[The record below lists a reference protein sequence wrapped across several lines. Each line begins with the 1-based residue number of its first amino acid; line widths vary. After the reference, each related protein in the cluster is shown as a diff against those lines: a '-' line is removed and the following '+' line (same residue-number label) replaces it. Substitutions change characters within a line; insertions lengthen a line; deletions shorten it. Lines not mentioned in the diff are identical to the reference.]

1 MENASNCGIIIHC
14 ACGVLVLE
22 KSNREAQQ
30 LKKLPQDPLIQN
42 LIKQA
47 RQHQLSRRAALAAF
61 GGTAAA
67 LTLASCAPA
76 DQSSSTGLT
85 PAVDVSDSEPI
96 VTWHNWPS
104 YIDMSDDETSYPTLE
119 KFEAATGISVDYRVE
134 IDDNDIY
141 FGKIKDQLELGQD
154 IGADLTTPTDWM
166 VSRWVSAGYVQKLDV
181 ANIPNRS
188 NLADAFMK
196 ATTNDPGRDYSL
208 PYQGVFAGIA
218 YDKAAYRE
226 ATGQEA
232 PRSVADLWQA
242 SLKGKVGAFL
252 EMRDTLGLILLSQ
265 GIDIESA
272 DSLNADSFGT
282 AIEFFEKQLIDGQ
295 IGKVYDNAG
304 FFEDFANGDIIAG
317 VAWAGDVAALNLE
330 YDEERFG
337 FVFPDSGTV
346 ISADVF
352 TVPMGATHKKN
363 AERLMNFYYDPEIAA
378 EVAAWVNYVTPVVGA
393 KEAAVAIDPELAE
406 SELIFPSQSTLD
418 QTRAFRTLDSRE
430 EQSYSQLWQ
439 QVLLGA

>member
-1 MENASNCGIIIHC
+1 M
-14 ACGVLVLE
+14 
-22 KSNREAQQ
+22 
-30 LKKLPQDPLIQN
+30 KKLPQDPLIQN

-47 RQHQLSRRAALAAF
+47 QQHRLTRRAALAAF

-67 LTLASCAPA
+67 ITLASCAPVEEA
-76 DQSSSTGLT
+76 AETGLT
-85 PAVDVSDSEPI
+85 PAVDVSDSEP
-96 VTWHNWPS
+96 VVSWHNWPA
-104 YIDMSDDETSYPTLE
+104 YLDMSEDETSYPTLE

-154 IGADLTTPTDWM
+154 IGADLTAPTDWM
-166 VSRWVSAGYVQKLDV
+166 VSRWVSAGYVQKLETS
-181 ANIPNRS
+181 NIPNRA

-196 ATTNDPGRDYSL
+196 ATTNDPGRDFSL

-218 YDKAAYRE
+218 YDKAAYRD

-232 PRSVADLWQA
+232 PKSIDDLWQSA
-242 SLKGKVGAFL
+242 LRGKVGAFL

-265 GIDIESA
+265 GIDIESSE
-272 DSLNADSFGT
+272 SLNEDSFGV
-282 AIEFFEKQLIDGQ
+282 ALEFFEKQLRAGQ
-295 IGKVYDNAG
+295 IAKVYDNAG
-304 FFEDFANGDIIAG
+304 FYEDFANGDVIAG
-317 VAWAGDVAALNLE
+317 VAWAGDVAALNYE

-337 FVFPDSGTV
+337 FVFPEAGTV

-352 TVPMGATHKKN
+352 TIPMGATHKKN
-363 AERLMNFYYDPEIAA
+363 AERLINFYYEPQIAA
-378 EVAAWVNYVTPVVGA
+378 EVAAWVNYVTPVLGA
-393 KEAAVAIDPELAE
+393 KEAAAEIDPELAE

-418 QTRAFRTLDSRE
+418 QTRAFRTLNSRD
-430 EQSYSQLWQ
+430 EQRFSQLWQ